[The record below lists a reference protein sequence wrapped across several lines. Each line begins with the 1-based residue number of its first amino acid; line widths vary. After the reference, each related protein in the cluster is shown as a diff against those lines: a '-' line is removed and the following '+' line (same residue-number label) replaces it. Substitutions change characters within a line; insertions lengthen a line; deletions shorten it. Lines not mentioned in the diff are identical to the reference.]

1 MIAVPHRD
9 GQSPIYDDPADGEE
23 DDPYTYVYSIM
34 SMCSP
39 NKEILEGVGVGATI
53 VISVQC
59 LRSY

>member
-39 NKEILEGVGVGATI
+39 KEIVGVGVG
-53 VISVQC
+53 VFSLCSV
-59 LRSY
+59 